1 MLLTRV
7 YGLLFLLL
15 IAGTMFQSARRHR
28 RRDGAERKRVWRAKL
43 WYAFRL
49 GVSGLVALAIA
60 LMAPHDS
67 AAAIWIGLWVG
78 LYWLWKFWE
87 RRHGRGVA
95 APANVQAATPLRAS
109 GPEALPDDVTRRPLW
124 RRVVRK
130 TIIFGAGAVVLIV
143 VLVSVMT
150 LCLGYYAR
158 QARVERDKVKKGMT
172 VDEVLPLVHG
182 ACGIRTH
189 AVLPENMPDEE
200 SVHYV
205 SLMQHQDGTFVWSSG
220 PDFQSQEVTEEE
232 AVGLMKQKMSDG
244 YDWRWRY
251 TFLNDTPQ
259 HFSFTVTFG
268 SDGRVKDV
276 TDVWGWD

>member
-1 MLLTRV
+1 MLLTQV

-15 IAGTMFQSARRHR
+15 IAGAMYQSARRHQ
-28 RRDGAERKRVWRAKL
+28 RRDGAERKQVLRARL
-43 WYAFRL
+43 WFAFRL
-49 GVSGLVALAIA
+49 GATGLVALVLA
-60 LMAPHDS
+60 LMLPHDS
-67 AAAIWIGLWVG
+67 AAAVWIVLWVG

-87 RRHGRGVA
+87 RRQGWGV
-95 APANVQAATPLRAS
+95 APANGHAAT
-109 GPEALPDDVTRRPLW
+109 ALPVPEPQALPSNVARKPLW

-130 TIIFGAGAVVLIV
+130 TIILGSGAVVFIV
-143 VLVSVMT
+143 VMVGVMT
-150 LCLGYYAR
+150 LCLSYYER
-158 QARVERDKVKKGMT
+158 QARKEHDKVKKGMT

-189 AVLPENMPDEE
+189 AVLPENVPDEE

-205 SLMQHQDGTFVWSSG
+205 SLMQHPDGTFVWSSG
-220 PDFQSQEVTEEE
+220 PDFRSQKVTEEE
-232 AVGLMKQKMSDG
+232 AAGLMKQKMSDG